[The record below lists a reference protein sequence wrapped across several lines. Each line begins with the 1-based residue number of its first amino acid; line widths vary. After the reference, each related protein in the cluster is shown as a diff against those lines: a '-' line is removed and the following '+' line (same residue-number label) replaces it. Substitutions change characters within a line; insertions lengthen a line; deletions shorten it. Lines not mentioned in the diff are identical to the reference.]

1 MGNNCW
7 TNADCKDQDKEVDL
21 ERIDT
26 PIETKKDTN
35 WKFMVDKAYFKII
48 RNYFNN
54 KI

>member
-7 TNADCKDQDKEVDL
+7 TNADYKDQDKEVDL

-26 PIETKKDTN
+26 PKETKKDTN
-35 WKFMVDKAYFKII
+35 WNLIMEDKAYFKNI

-54 KI
+54 